1 MTSFSSPR
9 ETALGLV
16 PRLTSS
22 KEDGTPYKRFPDV
35 ENEIARALS
44 YPRAEWLRMVEGRG
58 RLSRETLVFLIRQLS
73 DSDRDLCGR
82 LIQEL
87 CKSVVRIAQE
97 WARGFD
103 RITTDELLLKVE
115 IEIIELVL
123 AETPSRQ
130 SEFLEIAFA
139 DAVKKRTI
147 NAVDKR
153 KNSPM
158 PLRMQ
163 SGGDPGSDKIEI
175 ENRAEQVPDE
185 DPTPEQLA
193 EQQENKVRLR
203 ELIGKAGAAVKD
215 PRHLEAVILHHV
227 RDWPLTSKDQSTPT
241 LARHFGMSGR
251 QIQNWINN
259 ALAVMRT
266 AIGEKK

>member
-9 ETALGLV
+9 EKVLGLV
-16 PRLTSS
+16 PRLTFS
-22 KEDGTPYKRFPDV
+22 KEDGTPYTRFPDV
-35 ENEIARALS
+35 ENEIARALG
-44 YPRAEWLRMVEGRG
+44 YPRAEWLRMLEGPG
-58 RLSRETLVFLIRQLS
+58 RLSRETLVFLIREVS

-82 LIQEL
+82 LIQQL

-147 NAVDKR
+147 NAVEKR

-163 SGGDPGSDKIEI
+163 SCGDPSSDKIEI
-175 ENRAEQVPDE
+175 ENRADQVQDE
-185 DPTPEQLA
+185 EPNPEQWT

-203 ELIGKAGAAVKD
+203 ELIGRAGAAVKD

-227 RDWPLTSKDQSTPT
+227 RNWPLTSKDQTTPT

-259 ALAVMRT
+259 ALKVMRI